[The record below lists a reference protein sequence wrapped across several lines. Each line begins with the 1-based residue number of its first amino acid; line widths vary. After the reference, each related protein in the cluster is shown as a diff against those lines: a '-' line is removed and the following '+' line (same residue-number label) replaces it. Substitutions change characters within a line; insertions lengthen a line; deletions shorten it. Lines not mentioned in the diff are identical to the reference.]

1 MGTFIEIISTP
12 TSYSVED
19 DTDDKAVW
27 SPVES
32 SLDVTAYETIDIE
45 VAVYALTLSATLY
58 FMTATTNAGDKSLWS
73 EVDNQGI
80 VNGPSGTEDAA
91 YIYRKTIGAT
101 ANQPLLRY
109 LRWRL
114 TGSSSG
120 TAKVLVTVRGI
131 GRAG

>member
-12 TSYSVED
+12 TSYSMADNSD
-19 DTDDKAVW
+19 DNDVW

-45 VAVYALTLSATLY
+45 LASYALTDTATLS
-58 FMTATTNAGDKSLWS
+58 FMTATTNASDTSLWS
-73 EVDNQGI
+73 LVDSIQI
-80 VNGPSGTEDAA
+80 DDAPSGTEAA
-91 YIYRKTIGAT
+91 VIFRKSIGST

-109 LRWRL
+109 LRWKL
-114 TGSSSG
+114 EADTANP
-120 TAKVLVTVRGI
+120 AKVLLTVRGV

>member
-12 TSYSVED
+12 TSYSMAD
-19 DTDDKAVW
+19 NTDAKDVW

-45 VAVYALTLSATLY
+45 AAVYALEETVTLY
-58 FMTATTNAGDKSLWS
+58 FMTATTNASDTSLWS
-73 EVDNQGI
+73 EVDNQALS
-80 VNGPSGTEDAA
+80 NAPSGTAA
-91 YIYRKTIGAT
+91 AAIVRKTIGAT
-101 ANQPLLRY
+101 SNQPLLRY

-114 TGSSSG
+114 KGAAAG
-120 TAKVLVTVRGI
+120 AAKVLITVRGV

>member
-19 DTDDKAVW
+19 DSDDKAVW

-45 VAVYALTLSATLY
+45 VAVYSLAQTVTLY
-58 FMTATTNAGDKSLWS
+58 FMTATTNASDKSLWS
-73 EVDNQGI
+73 EVDNESLDDS
-80 VNGPSGTEDAA
+80 PSGTEAA
-91 YIYRKTIGAT
+91 VIFRKSIGAT

-114 TGSSSG
+114 KGDANS
-120 TAKVLVTVRGI
+120 AKVLLTVRGI

>member
-12 TSYSVED
+12 TSYSMA
-19 DTDDKAVW
+19 TDDDGDDVW
-27 SPVES
+27 AAVES

-45 VAVYALTLSATLY
+45 VAVYALTQSATLY
-58 FMTATTNAGDKSLWS
+58 FMTATTNSTDTSLWS
-73 EVDNQGI
+73 EVDNQAI
-80 VNGPSGTEDAA
+80 VNGPDTGEAA
-91 YIYRKTIGAT
+91 AIVRKSIGST

-114 TGSSSG
+114 KGSDVAA
-120 TAKVLVTVRGI
+120 AKVLLTVRGI